1 MKIYNSLTRKKE
13 EFVPLTRKKEEF
25 VPLEPGKVSM
35 YVCGPTVYNYFHI
48 GNGRTFIVFDTI
60 RRYMEYRGYE
70 VNFVQNFT
78 DIDDKM
84 INKANEENTTVK
96 EIGDKYICEYYK
108 DADGLNIKRAT
119 TNPRATEYISE
130 IIEFVSGL
138 IEKGYAYEVNGDVYF
153 RTKKFE
159 GYGQLIGQNLDDLQA
174 GARIN
179 VDERKEDPMDFAIWK
194 AQKPGEPAWE
204 CPWGL
209 GRPGWHI
216 ECSCMAKN
224 LLGDTIDIHA
234 GGMDLSFPHH
244 ENEIAQS
251 ELGRPGW
258 HIECSCMAKNLLG
271 DTIDI
276 HAGGMDLSFPHHE
289 NEIAQSEALT
299 GKKFANYW
307 MHAAFLNVNN
317 QKMSKSLNNF
327 LTARDALKQ
336 YDADVI
342 RFLMLSGHYRI
353 QLNFS
358 SELLESAKA
367 SVERLYN
374 AIGNLENLI
383 LEVKNEKMTDEEVKY
398 LESLGTYRQRYIEK
412 MDDDFNTAD
421 AISVLFD
428 LIRDINS
435 NVGINSSKELCEK
448 ALELIRELVLPLG
461 ILQKT
466 TKGNLEVEI
475 EALIAERQQ
484 ARKDKNFALAD
495 KIRDELKARGIEL
508 LDTPQGVRWKKVD

>member
-1 MKIYNSLTRKKE
+1 MKIYNS
-13 EFVPLTRKKEEF
+13 LTRKKEEF

-130 IIEFVSGL
+130 IIDFVSGL

-194 AQKPGEPAWE
+194 SQKPGEPAWE

-216 ECSCMAKN
+216 ECSCMAKK

-234 GGMDLSFPHH
+234 GGMDL
-244 ENEIAQS
+244 A
-251 ELGRPGW
+251 
-258 HIECSCMAKNLLG
+258 
-271 DTIDI
+271 
-276 HAGGMDLSFPHHE
+276 FPHHE

-327 LTARDALKQ
+327 LTARDALKE

-358 SELLESAKA
+358 NDLLESAKA

-383 LEVKNEKMTDEEVKY
+383 SEVKNEKMTDEEIKY
-398 LESLGTYRQRYIEK
+398 LESLDAYRQRYIEK

-448 ALELIRELVLPLG
+448 ALELIRELGLPLG

-466 TKGNLEVEI
+466 TKGDLEAEI

-484 ARKDKNFALAD
+484 ARKDRNFALAD
-495 KIRDELKARGIEL
+495 KIRDELKAKGIEL

>member
-1 MKIYNSLTRKKE
+1 MKIYNS
-13 EFVPLTRKKEEF
+13 LTRKKEEF

-130 IIEFVSGL
+130 IIDFVSGL

-194 AQKPGEPAWE
+194 VQKPGEPAWE

-216 ECSCMAKN
+216 ECSCMAKK

-234 GGMDLSFPHH
+234 GGMDL
-244 ENEIAQS
+244 A
-251 ELGRPGW
+251 
-258 HIECSCMAKNLLG
+258 
-271 DTIDI
+271 
-276 HAGGMDLSFPHHE
+276 FPHHE

-327 LTARDALKQ
+327 LTARDALKE

-358 SELLESAKA
+358 NDLLESAKA

-383 LEVKNEKMTDEEVKY
+383 SEVKNEKMTDEEIKY
-398 LESLGTYRQRYIEK
+398 LESLDAYRQRYIEK

-448 ALELIRELVLPLG
+448 ALELIRELGLPLG

-466 TKGNLEVEI
+466 TKGDLEAEI

-484 ARKDKNFALAD
+484 ARKDRNFALAD
-495 KIRDELKARGIEL
+495 KIRDELKAKGIEL

>member
-13 EFVPLTRKKEEF
+13 EFVPL
-25 VPLEPGKVSM
+25 EPGKVNM

-84 INKANEENTTVK
+84 INKANEEHTTVK
-96 EIGDKYICEYYK
+96 EIGDKYIDEYYK

-119 TNPRATEYISE
+119 TNTRATEYISE

-138 IEKGYAYEVNGDVYF
+138 IEKSYAYEVNGDVYF

-159 GYGQLIGQNLDDLQA
+159 SYGQLIGQNLDDLRS

-179 VDERKEDPMDFAIWK
+179 VDERKEDPVDFAIWK

-204 CPWGL
+204 SPWGL

-216 ECSCMAKN
+216 ECSCMAKK
-224 LLGDTIDIHA
+224 LLGETIDIHA
-234 GGMDLSFPHH
+234 GGMDL
-244 ENEIAQS
+244 A
-251 ELGRPGW
+251 
-258 HIECSCMAKNLLG
+258 
-271 DTIDI
+271 
-276 HAGGMDLSFPHHE
+276 FPHHE

-307 MHAAFLNVNN
+307 MHSAFLNVNN

-327 LTARDALKQ
+327 LTARDALKK

-358 SELLESAKA
+358 EDLLESAKS

-374 AIGNLENLI
+374 AVGNLENLI
-383 LEVKNEKMTDEEVKY
+383 SEVKVDEMTKDEQEY
-398 LESLGTYRQRYIEK
+398 LNSLDAYRQRYIEK

-448 ALELIRELVLPLG
+448 ALELIREIGSPLG

-466 TKGNLEVEI
+466 TKGNLEEEI

-484 ARKDKNFALAD
+484 ARKDRNFALAD
-495 KIRDELKARGIEL
+495 KIRDDLKGRGIEL

>member
-13 EFVPLTRKKEEF
+13 EFVPLK
-25 VPLEPGKVSM
+25 PGKVSM

-119 TNPRATEYISE
+119 TNPRATEYINE
-130 IIEFVSGL
+130 IIDFVSGL

-159 GYGQLIGQNLDDLQA
+159 EYGQLIGQNLDDLQA

-216 ECSCMAKN
+216 ECSCMAKK

-234 GGMDLSFPHH
+234 GGMDL
-244 ENEIAQS
+244 A
-251 ELGRPGW
+251 
-258 HIECSCMAKNLLG
+258 
-271 DTIDI
+271 
-276 HAGGMDLSFPHHE
+276 FPHHE

-327 LTARDALKQ
+327 LTARDALKE

-358 SELLESAKA
+358 NELLESAKA

-383 LEVKNEKMTDEEVKY
+383 SEVKNEKMIDEEIKY
-398 LESLGTYRQRYIEK
+398 LESLDAYRQRYIEK

-435 NVGINSSKELCEK
+435 NVGIDTSKELCEK
-448 ALELIRELVLPLG
+448 ALELIRELGLPLG

-466 TKGNLEVEI
+466 TKGDLEAEV

-484 ARKDKNFALAD
+484 ARKDRNFALAD

>member
-13 EFVPLTRKKEEF
+13 EFVPLQE
-25 VPLEPGKVSM
+25 GKVSM

-84 INKANEENTTVK
+84 IKRANEENTNIK
-96 EIGDKYICEYYK
+96 EIGDKYISEYYK

-119 TNPRATEYISE
+119 TNPRATEYINE
-130 IIEFVSGL
+130 IIDFVSGL
-138 IEKGYAYEVNGDVYF
+138 IEKGFAYEVNGDVYF
-153 RTKKFE
+153 RTKKFD

-194 AQKPGEPAWE
+194 AQKPGEPAWD
-204 CPWGL
+204 CPWGK

-234 GGMDLSFPHH
+234 GGMDL
-244 ENEIAQS
+244 A
-251 ELGRPGW
+251 
-258 HIECSCMAKNLLG
+258 
-271 DTIDI
+271 
-276 HAGGMDLSFPHHE
+276 FPHHE

-327 LTARDALKQ
+327 LTAREALKE

-358 SELLESAKA
+358 KDLLDSAKA
-367 SVERLYN
+367 SIERLYN

-383 LEVKNEKMTDEEVKY
+383 SEVKVEKMTEEEMKY
-398 LESLGTYRQRYIEK
+398 LESLDAYRQRYIEK

-435 NVGINSSKELCEK
+435 NIGVNSSKELCEK
-448 ALELIRELVLPLG
+448 ALELIRELGLPLG

-466 TKGNLEVEI
+466 TKGDLEAEV

-495 KIRDELKARGIEL
+495 KIRDALKAKGIEL
-508 LDTPQGVRWKKVD
+508 LDTPQGVRWKKID